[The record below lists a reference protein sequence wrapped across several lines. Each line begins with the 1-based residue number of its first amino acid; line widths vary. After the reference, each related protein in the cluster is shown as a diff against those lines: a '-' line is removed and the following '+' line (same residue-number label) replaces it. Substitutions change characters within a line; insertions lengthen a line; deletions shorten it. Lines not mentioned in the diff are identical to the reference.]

1 MQLQNPLRWSRLA
14 RVLITSALPYAN
26 NELHIGHFR
35 STYIAADIYAR
46 FHRAIGDQVAF
57 VCGTDEHGTPISLRS
72 VIEGIPPIELT
83 TKYYELDKQVFELAH
98 ISFDY
103 FGRTTSST
111 HTTTTQ
117 WFFLELFKNGYIETK
132 KTIQPYCETD
142 KRYLPDRYVK
152 GTCRYCGYQNAR
164 GDECENCGR
173 VLLETDLLNPLCA
186 ICGKPT
192 VPRQTE
198 NWYLTLNKFHS
209 KLETWIKNNADLF
222 PLYGREYLLN
232 QFLAGE
238 LSSFGITRDL
248 DWGVPVPLSNASGKV
263 LYVWFDAPIGYVSF
277 TKELCEKIG
286 TDWQSYWKDPNTKIV
301 HFIGK
306 NIIYHHSLFWPSMLL
321 GVDLNLPTFIVAS
334 GLLTLEGKKMSKSSG
349 WGINARRFLT
359 EFESDYLR
367 YYLIEAAPLQEDLD
381 FKFRDFQN
389 KINADLVDTLG
400 NFVHRTLH
408 FIYSKFNGKIPTPKE
423 FNSEDN
429 ELLGLIEQTKKK
441 VSSSIE
447 KFEFR
452 EGLDGVISLA
462 RAGNRYL
469 TKSAPW
475 NLVKNDVGR
484 AATVLYVAASVVK
497 ALSVLTGPYLPKFST
512 KTWELLTQQASNATL
527 SFDQIEKTLA
537 PGSAISE
544 PKPLFTKIGED
555 KIKRIMSSLD
565 GGEKSQIEIADF
577 SKLDLRVAQ
586 VLSAERVSNTK
597 KLLKIKVKMGE
608 QIKTIVSGIGDQ
620 YKPEELVNKKIVVLN
635 NLKPSEF
642 AGIVSGG
649 MLLAA
654 EQDGVVSLLT
664 TMRDVAD
671 GSPIH

>member
-1 MQLQNPLRWSRLA
+1 MA

-46 FHRAIGDQVAF
+46 LRRAIGDEVAF

-72 VIEGIPPIELT
+72 VIEGVPPIELT
-83 TKYYELDKQVFELAH
+83 TKYYELDKQVFELAD

-103 FGRTTSST
+103 FGRTTSAT
-111 HTTTTQ
+111 HTATTQ
-117 WFFLELFKNGYIETK
+117 WFFLELFKNGFIETK

-173 VLLETDLLNPLCA
+173 VLLETDLLNPVCA

-198 NWYLTLNKFHS
+198 NWYLILNKFRS
-209 KLETWIKNNADLF
+209 RLEDWIKTSTDLF

-232 QFLAGE
+232 QFLTGE

-286 TDWQSYWKDPNTKIV
+286 SDWQNFWKDPNTKIV

-321 GVDLNLPTFIVAS
+321 GVNLNLPTFIVAS

-349 WGINARRFLT
+349 WGINAKRFLE

-367 YYLIEAAPLQEDLD
+367 YYLIDAAPLQEDLD
-381 FKFRDFQN
+381 FKFHDFQN
-389 KINADLVDTLG
+389 KVNADLVDTLG
-400 NFVHRTLH
+400 NFIHRTLH
-408 FIYSKFNGKIPTPKE
+408 FIYSKFDSKIPIPND
-423 FNSEDN
+423 FSNEDK
-429 ELLGLIEQTKKK
+429 ELLGLIGQTKDK
-441 VSSSIE
+441 VISSVE

-452 EGLDGVISLA
+452 EGLDAVISLA
-462 RAGNRYL
+462 RAGNKYL

-475 NLVKNDVGR
+475 SLIRTDAKR
-484 AATVLYVAASVVK
+484 AATVLYTAASVVK
-497 ALSVLTGPYLPKFST
+497 ALSILSGPYLPKFSA
-512 KTWELLTQQASNATL
+512 KTWGILTQQTPTEAL
-527 SFDQIEKTLA
+527 SFEEVQKSLT
-537 PGSAISE
+537 PGSTISE
-544 PKPLFTKIGED
+544 PKPLFSKIEES
-555 KIKRIMSSLD
+555 KIKQLIGSLEQS
-565 GGEKSQIEIADF
+565 EKSQIEITDF
-577 SKLDLRVAQ
+577 SKLDLKIGQ
-586 VLSAERVSNTK
+586 VLSAEKIVDTK
-597 KLLKIKVKMGE
+597 KLLKIKVKIGE
-608 QIKTIVSGIGDQ
+608 QIRTIVSGIGDQ
-620 YKPEELVNKKIVVLN
+620 YKPEELVNKKIVVLT
-635 NLKPSEF
+635 NLRPSEF
-642 AGIVSGG
+642 AGVMSEG

-654 EQDGVVSLLT
+654 EQNGVVSLLT
-664 TMRDVAD
+664 VMRDISD
-671 GSPIH
+671 GSPVH